1 MLETPSVVQAPTILI
16 VDDDQDTVW
25 ALKELLKASGYAIH
39 TAASGEEALVEYAAR
54 QPDLV
59 LMDVGLPG
67 MDGIETCHELHRRH
81 GDGCAPIML
90 MSGSLDLTPNDSA
103 FPAGAVDFL
112 VKPFQSRDAL
122 VHIRAHLEGRR
133 YAMRQQVLAAELSR
147 VSAAKDKLLCMCA
160 HDLRNPL
167 SSVRG
172 LAEFLLEPSIG
183 PLNAEQIKLVQAI
196 REASQAM
203 LDLVNELLDVSVIEA
218 GQLRLNRV
226 SVSLREIARSAV
238 CLASIAAGQKG
249 TRIVLHP
256 ETAPEPPLLLDPT
269 RIREVV
275 DNLLS
280 NAIKYSPSCSVV
292 EVTVESIPTQDKK
305 DVCMR
310 LSVRDQGPGIP
321 AGERDRLF
329 RDFGRLSTRPT
340 NGEKS
345 IGLGLAICRK
355 VMDAHGGRIDAVN
368 QPEGGC
374 VFSITLSSSS
384 CEAESCT
391 QVAGA
396 GGVSA
401 DQNAGLPMA
410 EAAVAGACAN
420 PAGAA

>member
-1 MLETPSVVQAPTILI
+1 MVDSPPVISAPTILI
-16 VDDDQDTVW
+16 VEDDRDTVW
-25 ALKELLKASGYAIH
+25 ALKELLKAAGYVIYSA
-39 TAASGEEALVEYAAR
+39 TSGEEALVEYAAQR
-54 QPDLV
+54 PDLV
-59 LMDVGLPG
+59 LMDVVLPG
-67 MDGIETCHELHRRH
+67 MDGITTCRELHRRH

-90 MSGSLDLTPNDSA
+90 MSGGEDLTRDGGD

-112 VKPFQSRDAL
+112 TKPFQARDAL

-147 VSAAKDKLLCMCA
+147 VGAAKDKLLCMCA

-183 PLNAEQIKLVQAI
+183 PLNAEQVKLVEAI
-196 REASQAM
+196 REASQSM

-226 SVSLREIARSAV
+226 PVSLREIARSAV
-238 CLASIAAGQKG
+238 CLATIVADRKG

-256 ETAPEPPLLLDPT
+256 ATASEPLLMLDPT
-269 RIREVV
+269 RMREVV

-280 NAIKYSPSCSVV
+280 NAIKYSPPGSVV
-292 EVTVESIPTQDKK
+292 GVGIESLGAGGDGGPC
-305 DVCMR
+305 VR

-321 AGERDRLF
+321 DGERARLF

-355 VMDAHGGRIDAVN
+355 VMDAHGGRIEAVN

-374 VFSITLSSSS
+374 VFSVTLPAVAADPAGDTRTRPADA
-384 CEAESCT
+384 EAVSAGNKEDVRLVEAT
-391 QVAGA
+391 VGA
-396 GGVSA
+396 GCEVQA
-401 DQNAGLPMA
+401 
-410 EAAVAGACAN
+410 
-420 PAGAA
+420 